1 MAIDMRIGDVFDR
14 RARKE
19 QQRNKREKAIEDENK
34 RVTKRDNEV
43 EKALGVA

>member
-1 MAIDMRIGDVFDR
+1 MAIEFRIEDVLNR

-19 QQRNKREKAIEDENK
+19 QMRKDREKAIENENK

-43 EKALGVA
+43 EKALTVA